1 MFCVLWL
8 FCTCLK
14 IRRTK
19 VGRLSHWNA
28 QLLRK
33 LLTENADVS
42 CDVLKRE
49 KAIQESPETNPKT
62 CNIRTLRV
70 PHHCKDGLLDFSSG
84 PTLSFKYC
92 NTFTGVPLATSSAL
106 AFLHLSAKGN
116 SFNIY
121 ERKAVAVRNTSS
133 TVLVQT
139 DKPIY
144 KPSQKV
150 LFRIVSLDTD
160 FRPVKS
166 EYVRIYIQDP
176 QGNRVAQWLN
186 QSPSHEILQL
196 EFQTIQDTRLGSYQI
211 VVESKPGSSTYHWF
225 MIDEYVLPTFEV
237 IIKAPQRISAFDEEF
252 ELEICARYTYG
263 QPVQGKVQLRV
274 CRQRYFH
281 PRCDRDSSGI
291 CEAVSAEL
299 GKDGCVTEMIST
311 KAFRLYANMGDTSFF
326 FVSIQAEGVVTEKG
340 TGVQISKS
348 IHISVYQA
356 KKTVSFENIDQYYK
370 RGLPFTGQLK
380 LRDED
385 GMPLTNGIIFLELNN
400 MVIAN
405 YTTDGNGSALFSVD
419 TSNFFEHRYKLR
431 AYHQPDQCT
440 DYGWLETDY
449 PEATYDIHRFFSRS
463 DSFVKIEPILEEL
476 PCDQK
481 RAIIVHYILSN
492 DQYKNVKTITVSFH
506 YILMTKGKIVDCGVK
521 PVKIIPGQYGTFTI
535 ILNIDQKLAP
545 RSRVLV
551 YSLQPNG
558 DLAADSISLEIEKCF
573 RNKVSLQFSEREVL
587 PASNVSLSL
596 KATSNSFCAL
606 RAVDK
611 SVLLLRPGEDLSP
624 ENVYNRMPYLELF
637 GYYYMGLNLEDD
649 SKESCIELKNTFF
662 NGLYYVPVNVTNDG
676 SVYDVFQ
683 NMGLKV
689 FTNSTLQK
697 PVVCQ
702 SDYECKKI
710 SPDDEPRIGL
720 LEKGSAG
727 SLGGMIETVRTNFPE
742 TWLFDIVSVDS
753 SGNANLS
760 YTVPDTI
767 TEWEANVF
775 CVEENDGFGISKK
788 ALLRAFQPFF
798 VSPSLP
804 YSTIRGEVFIFK
816 ANVFNY
822 RNHCSEV
829 TVKMAESEDFRA
841 EFLSSENNPTRL
853 CANETKSYTWRVSPQ
868 KLGIVNFTIT
878 AEAKAGEL
886 TEGWRDTVILPL
898 LVEPEGIKKEVTQS
912 SLVCTKGTTISE
924 SLTLKLPEN
933 LVEESGRAVFSVLG
947 DVMGTAMQNSENLLQ
962 VPYGCGEQNIAMF
975 LSNFIILRY
984 LNNTGQ
990 LTDEKRSRIVGHL
1003 TSGYQRQLNF
1013 RNYDGSFG
1021 TFGSKNVEGNLWLT
1035 AMVYKALAQ
1044 SKSAIF
1050 VDDNV
1055 LSQALIWIASKQ
1067 EADGCFQPQGK
1078 IYNNALQDGTDER
1091 TIVTA
1096 YVTASLLESGL
1107 PQSDPVVRS
1116 GLSCLAALP
1125 DRDVQHLYV
1134 NALLVY
1140 TFSLAGDKEKVNH
1153 IFNILMKSATRTGGL
1168 VYWEREKRPP
1178 PQSFPS
1184 FYPRAPSAEVE
1195 INAYIQIA
1203 YLMQENLSQENLTFA
1218 SQMAQWIVRQ
1228 QNSNG
1233 GFSSTQDTPMALQA
1247 LAAYGILTFQ
1257 KDAANTVDISAEESF
1272 KKHFVVN
1279 RDNSVLLQQVALP
1292 SAQGSYTVKVDGS
1305 GCVYT
1310 QTTLRYNIILPTE
1323 TSGFALLVE
1332 TRNAS
1337 CTGDFLPKFTIT
1349 VTASYTGERNT
1360 SNMAIVDLKMLSGF
1374 VPVQSSLQELQN
1386 KMMRVE
1392 TRNDHIFCY
1401 LEDVSA
1407 EKITFA
1413 LTVEQAHSVSNI
1425 KPAQVK
1431 IYDYYETDEFA
1442 QAQYTSPCQQD

>member
-1 MFCVLWL
+1 MGSWIFLLALVFHLSTATPSQPQYVLIAPAVVENSISNEAYL
-8 FCTCLK
+8 HLENINEALTVNVTLEYN
-14 IRRTK
+14 TE
-19 VGRLSHWNA
+19 SY
-28 QLLRK
+28 LLWEGTV
-33 LLTENADVS
+33 TE
-42 CDVLKRE
+42 R
-49 KAIQESPETNPKT
+49 
-62 CNIRTLRV
+62 
-70 PHHCKDGLLDFSSG
+70 HFSQC
-84 PTLSFKYC
+84 F
-92 NTFTGVPLATSSAL
+92 NFTVPLATSSAL
-106 AFLHLSAKGN
+106 AFLHLSAKGH
-116 SFNIY
+116 SLNIY

-144 KPSQKV
+144 KPGQKA
-150 LFRIVSLDTD
+150 LFRVVTLDTD
-160 FRPVKS
+160 FRPVNSK
-166 EYVRIYIQDP
+166 YALIYIQDP

-186 QSPSHEILQL
+186 QSPSHGILQL
-196 EFQTIQDTRLGSYQI
+196 EYQTIQDTRLGTYQF

-225 MIDEYVLPTFEV
+225 SMEEYVLPTFEV
-237 IIKAPQRISAFDEEF
+237 TVKAPQRVSAFDEEF
-252 ELEICARYTYG
+252 ELETCARYTYG

-281 PRCDRDSSGI
+281 PRCDRDSNGI

-299 GKDGCVTEMIST
+299 GKDGCVREMIST
-311 KAFRLYANMGDTSFF
+311 KAFHLYANLGDTRFF
-326 FVSIQAEGVVTEKG
+326 FVSLHAEVVVTEKG
-340 TGVQISKS
+340 TGDQISKS
-348 IHISVYQA
+348 THISVYQA
-356 KKTVSFENIDQYYK
+356 KKTVSFENVDQHYK

-385 GMPLTNGIIFLELNN
+385 GMPLPNRVIFLELEGV
-400 MVIAN
+400 VIAN
-405 YTTDGNGSALFSVD
+405 YTTDENGGALFSMD
-419 TSNFFEHRYKLR
+419 TSNLFEHRYKLR
-431 AYHQPDQCT
+431 AYHEPDQCT

-449 PEATYDIHRFFSRS
+449 PEATHYIHRFFSRS
-463 DSFVKIEPILEEL
+463 DSFVKIEPMLKEL

-481 RAIIVHYILSN
+481 TAITVHYILSK
-492 DQYKNVKTITVSFH
+492 DQYKNVQTITVSFH

-521 PVKIIPGQYGTFTI
+521 PVRIIPGQYGTFTI
-535 ILNIDQKLAP
+535 ILSIDQKLAP
-545 RSRVLV
+545 RSRILV

-558 DLAADSISLEIEKCF
+558 DLAADSSSLEIEKCF
-573 RNKVSLQFSEREVL
+573 RNKVSLQFSERETL
-587 PASNVSLSL
+587 PASNISLSL
-596 KATSNSFCAL
+596 KASSNSFCAL

-611 SVLLLRPGEDLSP
+611 SVLLLRPGDDLSP
-624 ENVYNRMPYLELF
+624 EHVYNRMPYLELF

-649 SKESCIELKNTFF
+649 SKESCIELKDTFF

-697 PVVCQ
+697 PIVCQ
-702 SDYECKKI
+702 SDYECKKA
-710 SPDDEPRIGL
+710 SSDGDPEVGL
-720 LEKGSAG
+720 LAKASAD
-727 SLGGMIETVRTNFPE
+727 SFGGMIETVRTNFPE
-742 TWLFDIVSVDS
+742 TWFFDIVSVDS
-753 SGNANLS
+753 SGNADLS

-775 CVEENDGFGISKK
+775 CLEENDGFGMSKK
-788 ALLRAFQPFF
+788 ASLIASQPFF
-798 VSPSLP
+798 VRPSLP
-804 YSTIRGEVFIFK
+804 YSTIRNEVFVLK

-822 RNHCSEV
+822 RNQCNEV
-829 TVKMAESEDFRA
+829 TVILKESEDYRA
-841 EFLSSENNPTRL
+841 EFLSSESNPTRL

-868 KLGIVNFTIT
+868 KLGTVNITIT

-886 TEGWRDTVILPL
+886 TGGWRDTVILPL

-912 SLVCTKGTTISE
+912 SLLCTKGTTISE

-933 LVEESGRAVFSVLG
+933 LVDGSGRAIFSVLG

-962 VPYGCGEQNIAMF
+962 MPYGCGEQNIAMF
-975 LSNFIILRY
+975 LSNYIILRY
-984 LNNTGQ
+984 LNNTKQ

-1021 TFGSKNVEGNLWLT
+1021 TFGSKKVEGNLWLT

-1078 IYNNALQDGTDER
+1078 IYNNALQDGADER

-1116 GLSCLAALP
+1116 GLSCLAALS
-1125 DRDVQHLYV
+1125 DRDSEHLYV
-1134 NALLVY
+1134 NALLAHTY
-1140 TFSLAGDKEKVNH
+1140 SLAGDMEKVNR
-1153 IFNILMKSATRTGGL
+1153 IFNVLMTSATRTGGL

-1178 PQSFPS
+1178 PQLFPS
-1184 FYPRAPSAEVE
+1184 FYPRAQSAEVE
-1195 INAYIQIA
+1195 INSYCLTA
-1203 YLMQENLSQENLTFA
+1203 YLKQENLSQENMTFA
-1218 SQMAQWIVRQ
+1218 SGIAHWIVRQ
-1228 QNSNG
+1228 QNFNG
-1233 GFSSTQDTPMALQA
+1233 GFSSSQDTPVALQA
-1247 LAAYGILTFQ
+1247 LSGYGTLTHQ
-1257 KDAANTVDISAEESF
+1257 KDAANTVDISSGESF
-1272 KKHFVVN
+1272 KKQFVVN
-1279 RDNSVLLQQVALP
+1279 GDNSVLLQQVALP
-1292 SAQGSYTVKVDGS
+1292 SAEGSYSVKVDGS

-1310 QTTLRYNIILPTE
+1310 QTTLRYNVILPKE
-1323 TSGFALLVE
+1323 TSGFALSVE

-1337 CTGDFLPKFTIT
+1337 CTGDFLPKFAIV
-1349 VTASYTGERNT
+1349 VTASYTGGRNT

-1413 LTVEQAHSVSNI
+1413 LIVEQVHSVSNI

-1442 QAQYTSPCQQD
+1442 QAEYTSPCQQD